1 MSHII
6 IGKDTII
13 YLKSILKF
21 GFLTKKH
28 YICTVF

>member
-1 MSHII
+1 MSQII

-13 YLKSILKF
+13 YLKSIQKF
-21 GFLTKKH
+21 GFLTKIH